1 MQHVLRSIYIIIISA
16 SIAACGNSSKGKD
29 ADLATMKTKL
39 EKLKNEKNKLD
50 GEIRK
55 LEEDIIK
62 ADPSAADVAKLVS
75 VGAVQQKD
83 FMHYIE
89 LQGKIDADNIAY
101 VSPGGMGGVVKQVFV
116 KLGSRVSKGQVILKL
131 DDAVANQ
138 VVIGARQNLEVLKA
152 RLEQAKTI
160 YEKRQNLWKQNIGAE
175 IEVINAKADVDA
187 LQSQYN
193 AAQAQLNG
201 AQEQLNQTSVRAEIS
216 GVIDDMNIKPGE
228 FFSPQSAAQPGMGI
242 RIVNNSNLK
251 MVTGVPENYIARVQK
266 GDKVLVVVP
275 ETGKP
280 PYETTISTIGASI
293 SSNTRSFITEAK
305 LPADPL
311 LKPNQTASMRILDY
325 QAKNAIVVPLNVVQT
340 DEKGKY
346 VYVVEQSG
354 TKKIAKKKMVTVG
367 ESYKDEVEIKSGLTN
382 TDTIITEGYQTVYDG
397 QAITIGA

>member
-1 MQHVLRSIYIIIISA
+1 MQHFLKFLSVVIISV

-29 ADLATMKTKL
+29 GDLAAMKTKL

-50 GEIRK
+50 GEIRQ
-55 LEEDIIK
+55 LEENIIK

-75 VGAVQQKD
+75 IDTVQQKD
-83 FMHYIE
+83 FTHYIE
-89 LQGKIDADNIAY
+89 LQGKIDAENIAY
-101 VSPGGMGGVVKQVFV
+101 VAPGGMGGMVKEVYV
-116 KLGSRVSKGQVILKL
+116 KLGTRVAKGQAIMKL
-131 DDAVANQ
+131 DDALPRQQ
-138 VVIGARQNLEVLKA
+138 VVAAKQNSDVAKA

-193 AAQAQLNG
+193 AAQSQLSS
-201 AQEQLNQTSVRAEIS
+201 AQEQLNQTTVRAGIS
-216 GVIDDMNIKPGE
+216 GVIDEMNVKPGE

-242 RIVNNSNLK
+242 RIVNNNNLK
-251 MVTGVPENYIARVQK
+251 MVTGVPENYIARVKK

-280 PYETTISTIGASI
+280 PYESTITTVGASI
-293 SSNTRSFITEAK
+293 SANTRSFITEAK
-305 LPADPL
+305 LPSDPL
-311 LKPNQTASMRILDY
+311 LKPNQTASMKILDY
-325 QAKNAIVVPLNVVQT
+325 QAKNAIVVPVNVIQT

-354 TKKIAKKKMVTVG
+354 NKKIARKKPVTVG
-367 ESYKDEVEIKSGLTN
+367 EIYYNQAEIKSGLASG
-382 TDTIITEGYQTVYDG
+382 DKIITEGYQTVYDG
-397 QAITIGA
+397 QAITTGI